1 MIVLTSYEKASRVVS
16 DGRFI
21 NRVRASVVAEAVKTG
36 QSVLSRSDLTPAFA
50 WAVAVGLIDVYAE
63 SIVDGTEDQIYSS
76 VESSV
81 ASITDEQIDLL
92 VVSSWNTVLGIQS
105 VEALS
110 NQEELSRLSSD
121 TQFQNRVYQII
132 AAKASG
138 ILAQEPVV
146 AGQPGYDANRIK
158 RGFAMRLQ
166 AGLYLTPEFKQ
177 NFAINVLGAIGS
189 VNAVTD
195 ESLSEAIDELLG
207 LFIQS
212 RLELIQSDR
221 TLENVIL

>member
-1 MIVLTSYEKASRVVS
+1 MMVLTSYEKAGRVVS
-16 DGRFI
+16 DGRFL
-21 NRVRASVVAEAVKTG
+21 NRVRAAVVAEAVKTG
-36 QSVLSRSDLTPAFA
+36 QPVLSRSDLIPAFA
-50 WAVAVGLIDVYAE
+50 WAVAVGLIGVYAE
-63 SIVDGTEDQIYSS
+63 SIVDGTEDQISSS

-81 ASITDEQIDLL
+81 ASITDEQIDSL

-105 VEALS
+105 VEVLS

-121 TQFQNRVYQII
+121 TQFQSRVYQII
-132 AAKASG
+132 AAKANG
-138 ILAQEPVV
+138 VLAQEPVV
-146 AGQPGYDANRIK
+146 AGQPGYDANRIQ

-166 AGLYLTPEFKQ
+166 AGLYLTPQFKQ

-212 RLELIQSDR
+212 RLELIESDR
-221 TLENVIL
+221 TLENVIS